1 MYVQTIHNRR
11 GEKTYTYH
19 LLMEGYREGGKVKH
33 RTLANLS
40 RLDSATIECIRQ
52 SLKGNKP
59 ICVDDLEAGS
69 GRSYGALF
77 AICAIAQDL
86 GITQALGEGKRASLV
101 LLMAAARIVIQ
112 GSKLACSHW
121 AKGQATREVLGAE
134 PPSED
139 ELYSA
144 MDWVLANQVRIED
157 EIFAHRQRQR
167 KGGRKPTLFL
177 YDVTSSYLEGECNE
191 LADYGYNRDKKK
203 GKKQIVVGL
212 LTDSEGFPVS
222 VQVFPGSTQDIATLP
237 PQIDKVA
244 RRFGAGKVALVGDK
258 GMIKST
264 SVKEIKKQGFFYITS
279 ISKPEIEALAQAG
292 IIQLSLFDAEL
303 CEVEDSEARYILRR
317 NPRRAEE
324 ASCNRKERLA
334 KALSQLEEE
343 AKSLSS
349 SQRKSPQKAYDR
361 MVVMLDKLRLSKFV
375 KLSLSGRE
383 LSFGVNEEALAKAE
397 ALDGCYCLK
406 TDLPKEDMS
415 AEKVHDR
422 YKDLA
427 LVERAFRD
435 LKTALLE
442 IGPLNH
448 RKGNRTRAHAL
459 ICMLSLMLTHEMRRR
474 MKDSKI
480 PLEHAVR
487 SLDRLQVVPLTCG
500 DYSFELLARPDPE
513 QVEILKTLK
522 LSLPSSI
529 DEARVAKKT
538 G

>member
-11 GEKTYTYH
+11 GDKTYTYH

-40 RLDSATIECIRQ
+40 RLDEATIEYIRQ
-52 SLKGNKP
+52 SLKGKKP
-59 ICVDDLEAGS
+59 ISVDDLEARS
-69 GRSYGALF
+69 GRAYGALF
-77 AICAIAQDL
+77 AICRIAQDL
-86 GITQALGEGKRASLV
+86 GITRALGEGKRASLV
-101 LLMAAARIVIQ
+101 LLMMAARIVIQ
-112 GSKLACSHW
+112 GSKLACSRW
-121 AKGQATREVLGAE
+121 AAGQATREVLGIE

-139 ELYSA
+139 GLYAA

-157 EIFAHRQRQR
+157 EIFAHRQRKGR
-167 KGGRKPTLFL
+167 GGRKPTLFL
-177 YDVTSSYLEGECNE
+177 YDATSSYLEGESNE
-191 LADYGYNRDKKK
+191 LAAYGYNRDKKK

-264 SVKEIKKQGFFYITS
+264 SLKEIKKQGFFYLTS
-279 ISKPEIEALAQAG
+279 ITKPEIEALAQAG

-303 CEVEDSEARYILRR
+303 CEVEDSGARYILRR
-317 NPRRAEE
+317 NPRRAQE
-324 ASCNRKERLA
+324 AASNRGERLA
-334 KALSQLEEE
+334 KALSRLEEE

-349 SQRKSPQKAYDR
+349 SQRRSPQKTYDR

-375 KLSLSGRE
+375 KLSLEGRA
-383 LSFGVNEEALAKAE
+383 LSFGVDEEALARAC
-397 ALDGCYCLK
+397 ALDGCYCIK
-406 TDLPKEDMS
+406 TDLPKRDMS
-415 AEKVHDR
+415 ARKVHDR

-442 IGPLNH
+442 IRPLNH

-459 ICMLSLMLTHEMRRR
+459 ICMLSLMITHEMRRR

-480 PLEHAVR
+480 PLEHVIR
-487 SLDRLQVVPLTCG
+487 NLDRLQVVPLACG

-513 QVEILKTLK
+513 QMEILNILK
-522 LSLPSSI
+522 LSLPSTI
-529 DEARVAKKT
+529 DEAGVAKKA